1 MTITDDLGYLIKKNE
16 DLSKTEKSYFAY
28 TVLQRF
34 DQVTE
39 TVKKNADLELFSV
52 ADFIPPSLRLIV
64 ADYMDEKIDSEQT
77 QTKISD
83 LKTEANEYLVHMG
96 FDPAFAMDEEKKD
109 IESIQGKINEM
120 EHLLRKIKSVN
131 K

>member
-1 MTITDDLGYLIKKNE
+1 MTITDDLGYLINKKE
-16 DLSKTEKSYFAY
+16 DLSETEKSYFAY

-34 DQVTE
+34 DQVIE

-64 ADYMDEKIDSEQT
+64 ADCMNENIDSEQT

-83 LKTEANEYLVHMG
+83 LKIQAYEYLIHMG
-96 FDPAFAMDEEKKD
+96 FDPAFAMDKEKKD
-109 IESIQGKINEM
+109 IACIQGKIGEM
-120 EHLLRKIKSVN
+120 EHLLRKIKSAN
-131 K
+131 N